1 MKIVILDG
9 FATNPGD
16 LSWEGLSEFGEV
28 TVYDRTLPDQVLER
42 SEGAEILL
50 TNKTVLDAKTIDSLP
65 KLRYIGVIATGY
77 NVVDIEAARR
87 RGIVVTN
94 VPSYSTDSVAQMV
107 FSLLFAITNRV
118 EHYTADNRAGR
129 WSRSRYFCYWDEP
142 LMEVAGKTFGIVGFG
157 HIGSRV
163 AQIALALGMPVL
175 AYSSK
180 SAEELPAGVSKA
192 ESLDRLFED
201 SDIVSLHCPL
211 TESTTHIVN
220 RETLAKM
227 KPTAIL
233 INTGRGPLVDEKA
246 LADALNEGRL
256 KAAGVDVLST
266 EPPTLDNPL
275 LYARNCYVTPHI
287 AAATVESRRRLIDM
301 TVKNVENFLEGHPT
315 NVVS

>member
-1 MKIVILDG
+1 MILDG

-175 AYSSK
+175 
-180 SAEELPAGVSKA
+180 
-192 ESLDRLFED
+192 
-201 SDIVSLHCPL
+201 
-211 TESTTHIVN
+211 
-220 RETLAKM
+220 
-227 KPTAIL
+227 
-233 INTGRGPLVDEKA
+233 
-246 LADALNEGRL
+246 
-256 KAAGVDVLST
+256 
-266 EPPTLDNPL
+266 
-275 LYARNCYVTPHI
+275 
-287 AAATVESRRRLIDM
+287 
-301 TVKNVENFLEGHPT
+301 
-315 NVVS
+315 